1 MIMVGYSDSNKD
13 GGYFTSNWCIY
24 KAQQE
29 LWEIAQ
35 AAGIELRFFHGRGGN
50 LGRGGGPAQRA
61 IRALPPG
68 TVAYGQDL
76 TEQGEVLSR
85 YYNVPE
91 TAQARCE
98 NLLSAIIRKNLEV
111 PSDEEKKHITQWE
124 AIAETLSGYAR
135 AKYNSLVHDN
145 PHFIEYF
152 EQVTPKEVE
161 LVKIGSRP
169 SHRHS
174 VKSVSDLRAI
184 PWVFRWFQ
192 SRQIIPGWYGLGTAL
207 SKFIEDDLARNADL
221 LKHLYR
227 EWHFLESILENSEII
242 LRQTDMSIARYYCSL
257 ATDKTTT
264 EAIFSDI
271 EAEYNLT
278 LRMIRDITGK
288 PLLDEP
294 EVEVLKHSI
303 ELKEPYLD
311 PLNYIQVQLLSKY
324 RHLAAEEPDSPMLEA
339 YHRVIVSSIE
349 GIATGLG
356 TSG

>member
-13 GGYFTSNWCIY
+13 GGYCTSNWNIY
-24 KAQQE
+24 KAQQA
-29 LWEIAQ
+29 LWQVARE
-35 AAGIELRFFHGRGGN
+35 AGVELRFFHGRGGN

-61 IRALPPG
+61 IQALPPE
-68 TVAYGQDL
+68 TVRYGQDL

-85 YYNVPE
+85 FYNVPE

-98 NLLSAIIRKNLEV
+98 SLLNAIIRKNI
-111 PSDEEKKHITQWE
+111 EKTKQTAVEDSQWE
-124 AIAETLSGYAR
+124 CIAEKLSAHAR
-135 AKYNSLVHDN
+135 TKYNSLVHEN

-169 SHRHS
+169 SHRRN
-174 VKSVSDLRAI
+174 VQTVSDLRAI

-207 SKFIEDDLARNADL
+207 SRFVAENPAENAAL
-221 LKHLYR
+221 LQTVYQQ
-227 EWHFLESILENSEII
+227 WPFLESILENSEII
-242 LRQTDMSIARYYCSL
+242 LRQTDLSIARYYCSL
-257 ATDKTTT
+257 AQDQENTL
-264 EAIFSDI
+264 AILDDI

-278 LRMIRDITGK
+278 LTMIREITGK
-288 PLLDEP
+288 PLLSEP
-294 EVEVLKHSI
+294 ESQFLKRSI

-311 PLNYIQVQLLSKY
+311 PLNYIQVRLLSKY
-324 RHLAAEEPDSPMLEA
+324 RQLSQNEPDNPMIDS
-339 YHRVIVSSIE
+339 YHRVIISSIE